1 MIAISNRCDR
11 RYIAMVDEYY
21 HYMVELVRLTDP
33 AAFLSSGTAA
43 FAAAAAA
50 RG

>member
-1 MIAISNRCDR
+1 MIVISNRCDR

-33 AAFLSSGTAA
+33 AAF
-43 FAAAAAA
+43 AAAAA